1 MNSHPAPHPIGV
13 VPDYVRNLAY
23 AIAIKLDVD
32 IEMALATLL
41 SGMAAAVHG
50 LKRVKRPDDG
60 FEPLSLFSVV
70 LAGPT
75 TGKTR
80 THKLVHRAHNAED
93 VRRYQDY
100 QLAKKG
106 RKSSK
111 SANERGAASE
121 LATDTPR
128 DAVAV
133 DTWSGVPLVDSS
145 KPSEQPFSRKP
156 SDDPRLRFVI
166 IQNSTNRG
174 LIEAVEGVGEA
185 SSMSSHEGQN
195 LLNSDVFKRHL
206 ETPNIMFEGNDK
218 AMLTRANGDFVMA
231 VDATLVILAM
241 VQPDV
246 LDHYFQKH
254 GKHAR
259 DIGFTARILFTRLP
273 HFRTPLDWSI
283 QVPDDCLE
291 NYETQVTAY
300 LRAQRS
306 KLEAGITD
314 REEMAFS
321 PEACQ
326 LYWEL
331 AQEHRYLTNTTYW
344 HMQDAANRAMQNVI
358 RISAI
363 MHAFSGQA
371 GDIPPTTLAA
381 AYAIVQWH
389 LGQFAEIFP
398 PEPLTFPPPPKP
410 TTHQRQSQRLFDDRQ
425 SILKIITELC
435 LHNREANALKS
446 EVMTLFRE
454 RSYDARFRAALLR
467 LVKGGEVLEAGAGK
481 ESRLSI
487 VPQRTAPPAHL
498 PSWAQYTSSL

>member
-1 MNSHPAPHPIGV
+1 MNNHFSPHPIEAC
-13 VPDYVRNLAY
+13 PEYMQELAY

-50 LKRVKRPDDG
+50 LKGVKRPDDG
-60 FEPLSLFSVV
+60 FEPLSFFSVV

-100 QLAKKG
+100 QRAKKG
-106 RKSSK
+106 KGTK
-111 SANERGAASE
+111 SAKVRGAASE

-128 DAVAV
+128 DAVVADASSGLVLV
-133 DTWSGVPLVDSS
+133 DTTKQSAHPVSG
-145 KPSEQPFSRKP
+145 EAN
-156 SDDPRLRFVI
+156 DDPRLRWVI

-206 ETPNIMFEGNDK
+206 ETANILFEGNDK

-231 VDATLVILAM
+231 ADATLVILAM
-241 VQPDV
+241 VQPDIF
-246 LDHYFQKH
+246 DHYFQKH
-254 GKHAR
+254 GKQAR
-259 DIGFTARILFTRLP
+259 DIGFLARILFTRLP
-273 HFRTPLDWSI
+273 HFRTPIYPSV
-283 QVPDDCLE
+283 QVSDDCLD
-291 NYETQVTAY
+291 NYEKQVTAY
-300 LRAQRS
+300 LEAQRL

-314 REEMAFS
+314 RELMAFS
-321 PEACQ
+321 PEACW

-331 AQEHRYLTNTTYW
+331 AQEHKYLTNTTYW
-344 HMQDAANRAMQNVI
+344 HIQDAANRAMQNVI

-363 MHAFSGQA
+363 MHAFSSQA
-371 GDIPPTTLAA
+371 GDIPPKTLAA

-398 PEPLTFPPPPKP
+398 PKPLTFPPPPKP
-410 TTHQRQSQRLFDDRQ
+410 TAHERQSQRLFDDRQ
-425 SILKIITELC
+425 SILNIIAELC
-435 LHNREANALKS
+435 LHNSQASALKS

-454 RSYDARFRAALLR
+454 HSYDARFRAALLR
-467 LVKGGEVLEAGAGK
+467 LVKSGEVLESGDGQ
-481 ESRLSI
+481 ETRLSI
-487 VPQRTAPPAHL
+487 VPQRTVLPVNP
-498 PSWAQYTSSL
+498 PSWRQHTSNL